1 MSSDVW
7 QARIDLCVDKEAKTY
22 WIMLRLR
29 NDSEEEKKHMSVM
42 IPKTALTEALQRT
55 SNFEEKGFHERPE
68 AEEPPD
74 LPEAEDDSSN
84 EEDD

>member
-29 NDSEEEKKHMSVM
+29 NDSADEKKHMSIL
-42 IPKTALTEALQRT
+42 IPKAALSDAIQRA
-55 SNFEEKGFHERPE
+55 SGLEEKGLQEKS
-68 AEEPPD
+68 EEPTD
-74 LPEAEDDSSN
+74 LPEDEDD
-84 EEDD
+84 

>member
-7 QARIDLCVDKEAKTY
+7 HARIDLCVDKESKTY

-42 IPKTALTEALQRT
+42 IPRTALSEALQRV
-55 SNFEEKGFHERPE
+55 SNFEEKGFKEK

-74 LPEAEDDSSN
+74 LPEAEDDPSE

>member
-7 QARIDLCVDKEAKTY
+7 QARIDLCVDKESKTY

-29 NDSEEEKKHMSVM
+29 NDSKEEKKHMSVM
-42 IPKTALTEALQRT
+42 LPKTALSEALQRV
-55 SNFEEKGFHERPE
+55 SNFEEKGFKEKT
-68 AEEPPD
+68 EELPD
-74 LPEAEDDSSN
+74 LPEPEDDLSK

>member
-7 QARIDLCVDKEAKTY
+7 QARIDLCVDKESKTY

-29 NDSEEEKKHMSVM
+29 NDSKEEKKHMSVM
-42 IPKTALTEALQRT
+42 LPKTALSEALQRV
-55 SNFEEKGFHERPE
+55 SNFEEKGFQEKT
-68 AEEPPD
+68 EEPPD
-74 LPEAEDDSSN
+74 LPDPEDDLSK